1 MRDSK
6 WHELTAEQIAN
17 HFGSDISRGLS
28 VSAASQR
35 LRQDGESRIYPENRE
50 KYTANIKHILTDL
63 TVILLVFTA
72 VISAAFGQSVS
83 IPVIISLIVLNLAA
97 CVAAYLKA
105 HSILKETGKRA
116 EHSVKVVRDG
126 HVMLINSSQ
135 TVCGD
140 VIFLSAGDTVPAD
153 ARIIQSEDLTVLQT
167 DVTGEKKPV
176 RKRSGFAEGRSIGAA
191 PEQQTN
197 MLFASSVVMSGSGRA
212 IICATSENTCIRKL
226 GRASG
231 DDLSY
236 EKLRLFKFMR
246 SYSLV
251 WGLCM
256 LVAVFVIAVLDFIF
270 GSADRSLFDSF
281 ITALTLAVASMSS
294 CYLAFTYIVVSSGI
308 LGLGKRRRG
317 NSSGALVKNIGKL
330 EAAKDIT
337 ALIVPYRSLI
347 ASDSVKLVRV
357 YAAGA
362 DKGVSDHGFKR
373 SCVPLLRLAVIS
385 TGLYGGNRLVH
396 NNLSGNNVYSDD
408 EELII
413 SYATNLGIYNL
424 RLERDFPMADHVS
437 AGNRSRFDTT
447 LYFDGGDFRAVSRG
461 DAGRILAS
469 CSHYRDYSGVLRM
482 NSEKRDE
489 LSRYVTAAAK
499 KNCRVIAVASK
510 KTQYTNLRRIV
521 ANQSDLVFEGF
532 LVISEP
538 LIEGA
543 ARNIAACRE
552 AGIRVLMTCNS
563 RNETGI
569 ITARSLGIISDD
581 SRIVSGEQISGMK
594 PEIFRIN
601 IPLYDLYI
609 GLSSSQLEM
618 LISFLQA
625 DGSVVGIAA
634 DRLGQLSA
642 MREGDVGFAL
652 QSNAVSPSGGTV
664 RIPIVSGGN
673 GEHSCPADAALMF
686 YSDVVLYSP
695 DGHGSGGFN
704 GMVGTVKN
712 SVQIYRNI
720 LRVSSYLLTVQIAR
734 LAIVLWSVI
743 SGNFVLTPVQVLF
756 SGLIIDFAAVFTIA
770 FQPPSTHVLKYRQD
784 VDKKLKRPFFSNIRY
799 VIFGLLWAL
808 ALVFSPYIL
817 NAAGFVFADGE
828 LVSASFLGFMITQ
841 FFVMSEIKREH
852 SIFDP
857 NIRFS
862 AASVLI
868 VLLCVAFALVSVFVP
883 AFGAL
888 FGIKLIGSAAALAM
902 LIPPALMVI
911 VLEIDKILRGYSR
924 ISKYLEKL
932 VSKFGAKKRLDAK
945 PNKTEINVTEKPET
959 PATADSDT
967 GLFESF
973 DLDEFIASAIGLSD
987 KQANNIG
994 RDSIGNGFAV
1004 GSGEDEDSATG
1015 ADNGET
1021 AVSGENI
1028 TPENIGVSDTEA
1040 ISAPDENKASS
1051 ADISGNEDIFDAS
1064 GDMADDPVEY
1074 GIGNDIIE
1082 SIFSVRKDDE

>member
-1 MRDSK
+1 MKDNK

-17 HFGSDISRGLS
+17 YFGSDISRGLS
-28 VSAASQR
+28 VSAAAQR
-35 LRQDGESRIYPENRE
+35 LSQDGESRIYPENRE
-50 KYTANIKHILTDL
+50 KYAANIKHILTDL
-63 TVILLVFTA
+63 TVVLLVFTA

-83 IPVIISLIVLNLAA
+83 IPVIISLIVLNLAV

-126 HVMLINSSQ
+126 HVMLISSSQ

-153 ARIIQSEDLTVLQT
+153 ARIIQSEELTVLQT

-176 RKRSGFAEGRSIGAA
+176 RKRSGFAEGRSIGTA

-236 EKLRLFKFMR
+236 EKLRLFRFMR
-246 SYSLV
+246 SYSSA

-256 LVAVFVIAVLDFIF
+256 LAAVFIIAVIDLIF
-270 GSADRSLFDSF
+270 GSTDRSLFDSF

-294 CYLAFTYIVVSSGI
+294 CYLAFTYIVVSSGV
-308 LGLGKRRRG
+308 LGLGKRGRG

-330 EAAKDIT
+330 GSAKDIT

-347 ASDSVKLVRV
+347 ASDSVKLERV
-357 YAAGA
+357 YAAGV

-373 SCVPLLRLAVIS
+373 NCIQLLRLAVIS
-385 TGLYGGNRLVH
+385 TGLYGGSRLVH
-396 NNLSGNNVYSDD
+396 NNLNGKNIYSDD

-424 RLERDFPMADHVS
+424 RLDRDFPMADHVS

-447 LYFDGGDFRAVSRG
+447 LYLNGGDFRAVSRG
-461 DAGRILAS
+461 DAERILAS
-469 CSHYRDYSGVLRM
+469 CSHFRDYSGVVRM

-489 LSRYVTAAAK
+489 LRRYVTAAAK
-499 KNCRVIAVASK
+499 NSCRVIALASK

-521 ANQSDLVFEGF
+521 ANQSDLIFEGF

-543 ARNIAACRE
+543 ARNIVACRE
-552 AGIRVLMTCNS
+552 AGIRVIMTCDGRS
-563 RNETGI
+563 ETGVM
-569 ITARSLGIISDD
+569 TAKSLGIVSDD

-594 PEIFRIN
+594 PDIFRIN

-609 GLSSSQLEM
+609 GLSSSQLET
-618 LISFLQA
+618 LVSFMKA
-625 DGSVVGIAA
+625 DGAVVGIAA

-642 MREGDVGFAL
+642 MRDGDVGFAL
-652 QSNAVSPSGGTV
+652 QSGAASPHGGSV
-664 RIPIVSGGN
+664 RVPIVTNVSI
-673 GEHSCPADAALMF
+673 EHSCPADAALMF
-686 YSDVVLYSP
+686 YSDVVLCSP
-695 DGHGSGGFN
+695 DIRGSGGFN
-704 GMVGTVKN
+704 GMVGTVKS
-712 SVQIYRNI
+712 SVQIYRNV

-743 SGNFVLTPVQVLF
+743 SGYFVLTPVQVLF

-770 FQPPSTHVLKYRQD
+770 FQPPSTHVLKYRHD

-799 VIFGLLWAL
+799 VVFGILWA
-808 ALVFSPYIL
+808 AVLVLFPYIL
-817 NAAGFVFADGE
+817 NAAGLVFADGE
-828 LVSASFLGFMITQ
+828 LVSSSFLGFMITQ

-862 AASVLI
+862 AVSVLI
-868 VLLCVAFALVSVFVP
+868 VLLCVAFAVISVFIP
-883 AFGAL
+883 AFGTL
-888 FGIKLIGSAAALAM
+888 FGIKSVGSAGIAAM
-902 LIPPALMVI
+902 LIPPAFMLI
-911 VLEIDKILRGYSR
+911 VLEIDKIIRGYSR
-924 ISKYLEKL
+924 ISKYIGKII
-932 VSKFGAKKRLDAK
+932 SKFTSKSRPAIEPDAAG
-945 PNKTEINVTEKPET
+945 IGGSEKSEVPVRT
-959 PATADSDT
+959 GFDSN
-967 GLFESF
+967 LFEGF
-973 DLDEFIASAIGLSD
+973 DFDEFIASSIGLSD
-987 KQANNIG
+987 GQNNNITS
-994 RDSIGNGFAV
+994 DSV
-1004 GSGEDEDSATG
+1004 EDSLTSDSTDSAAGT
-1015 ADNGET
+1015 DNGGGT
-1021 AVSGENI
+1021 ATGENI
-1028 TPENIGVSDTEA
+1028 ISGDIESSASEAVSPVDESKSSEIKSYSDEEVFDVSDDNTD
-1040 ISAPDENKASS
+1040 S
-1051 ADISGNEDIFDAS
+1051 
-1064 GDMADDPVEY
+1064 VEY
-1074 GIGNDIIE
+1074 EIGNDIIE
-1082 SIFSVRKDDE
+1082 SIFSVHKDDE